1 MDAHDELFYRMND
14 PDPKV
19 RAWADLQL
27 IGQIFG
33 SNFVER
39 WLEWNGF
46 EDELRE
52 WREARSASSVA
63 KDR

>member
-19 RAWADLQL
+19 RGWAELQL

-39 WLEWNGF
+39 WLEWNGL

-52 WREARSASSVA
+52 WRAAGSAGSVA
-63 KDR
+63 KAR

>member
-1 MDAHDELFYRMND
+1 MDAHDD
-14 PDPKV
+14 DPKV
-19 RAWADLQL
+19 RAWAELQL

-52 WREARSASSVA
+52 WRAARSVSSVA